1 MARPIKSGLDYFPHD
16 CDASGDEKIEA
27 LRSLYGNDGYAFY
40 FILCERIY
48 RTPDFEL
55 DVSDAET
62 RQILSRKV
70 GVTAA
75 QFEKMLATSLKRG
88 CFEQKAYSKRK
99 VLTSN
104 GIKQRGSA
112 ILQRREKMRDSY
124 AKRHGVSIP
133 ISDAETREETPNEV
147 HKEGRK
153 EVSKKGST
161 DIYPA
166 EFVSAFN
173 YWNSLKI
180 VQHQKLTPQMFK
192 AWKKAKTKGYTLQ
205 QIKEAMARYQMILN
219 SPDKFWFGYR
229 WPLDEFL
236 SRQNAIPKFLTDL
249 CFKNFTKGGK
259 SGAAPTAQREIVTNE
274 TVNSIADKARKL
286 IGDS

>member
-124 AKRHGVSIP
+124 AKRHGVSGEV
-133 ISDAETREETPNEV
+133 SDAETREETPNEV

-153 EVSKKGST
+153 KGSKEET
-161 DIYPA
+161 INIYPA
-166 EFVSAFN
+166 ELVSAFN
-173 YWNSLKI
+173 HWNSLNIIRHEKI
-180 VQHQKLTPQMFK
+180 APQMLK
-192 AWKKAKTKGYTLQ
+192 AWKKAKKNHYTPE
-205 QIKEAMARYQMILN
+205 QIRDAMTRYKTVLA
-219 SPDKFWFGYR
+219 SPDKFWFDYR
-229 WPLDEFL
+229 WTLDEFL